1 MTKHLTF
8 LCLLL
13 IVIFAFTAKLFA
25 AEADLTEQMK
35 NSIVYLKTSFYGYQ
49 QAQPWKHKD
58 LTENWAVGCAVGPNL
73 VITAAWNVADL
84 AFIKALRYGHDEF
97 VSASV
102 KLVDYESNLCL
113 IELDPKSLPQPLKP
127 LKFSSNFDK
136 GVPLTFYW
144 LSEGNHLFSGR
155 AYLDRARVE
164 QTNISFE
171 KRLHYV
177 VANTSARTGV
187 GQLYCAGKK
196 PIGIACWSNEDK
208 ESGII
213 PGEVINSFLTSASGE
228 TSPRGGQAKTCPYK
242 GFGTVGFKTS
252 PLLDPTMRSFLK
264 MPADLKTG
272 VYVAGV
278 YTIGTASDVLKR
290 GDVVLSIDGHI
301 LNAYGRFLHPKYDR
315 IFYHYLIT
323 SKTVGQNISFEIWRD
338 AKKQTLQTHVKN
350 FKASDMLVPYYE
362 FDLQPE
368 YIVTAGYVLQTL
380 TRPYLTQWGDD
391 WEGQV
396 EPHLFHYFRD
406 MAFKPTD
413 LRTDIVILSYVLPA
427 NINLGYAD
435 LNQLVVKKFNG
446 MDVRSITDVLT
457 AQKLNPDSK
466 YDVIEFELDNP
477 PVVIPRDQLPLADQL
492 ISQNYGV
499 PSLTNVR
506 QP

>member
-1 MTKHLTF
+1 MTKHITF
-8 LCLLL
+8 ICLLP
-13 IVIFAFTAKLFA
+13 IVIFASAAKLSA

-35 NSIVYLKTSFYGYQ
+35 HSIVYLKTSFYGYQ

-58 LTENWAVGCAVGPNL
+58 LTENWAVGCAVGTNL
-73 VITAAWNVADL
+73 VITPAWNVADL

-97 VSASV
+97 VSAAV

-113 IELDPKSLPQPLKP
+113 IELDPRSLPEPLKP
-127 LKFSSNFDK
+127 LKFSPNFDK
-136 GVPLTFYW
+136 GAPLTFYW

-171 KRLHYV
+171 RRLHYV

-187 GQLYCAGKK
+187 GQLYCSGKK
-196 PIGIACWSNEDK
+196 SIGIACWSNEDK
-208 ESGII
+208 EAGVI
-213 PGEVINSFLTSASGE
+213 PGEVINSFLA
-228 TSPRGGQAKTCPYK
+228 QAKTNPYK

-264 MPADLKTG
+264 MPVELKTG
-272 VYVAGV
+272 VYVAEV

-290 GDVVLSIDGHI
+290 GDVILSIDGHV
-301 LNAYGRFLHPKYDR
+301 LNAYGRFLHQKYDR
-315 IFYHYLIT
+315 IFFHYLIT
-323 SKTVGQNISFEIWRD
+323 NKTVGEEIRFEIWRD
-338 AKKQTLQTHVKN
+338 GQKQTLRTHVKN

-362 FDLQPE
+362 YDLQPE
-368 YIVTAGYVLQTL
+368 YIVTGGYVLQTL
-380 TRPYLTQWGDD
+380 TRPYLAQWGDG

-406 MAFKPTD
+406 LAFKPTD

-446 MDVRSITDVLT
+446 MDVRCIADVLT
-457 AQKLNPDSK
+457 AQKLNPHSK

-477 PVVIPRDQLPLADQL
+477 PVVIPRDQLALADQL

>member
-1 MTKHLTF
+1 MTKHIPSIF
-8 LCLLL
+8 LLSA
-13 IVIFAFTAKLFA
+13 VIFASASNLPAKN
-25 AEADLTEQMK
+25 ADLTEQMK
-35 NSIVYLKTSFYGYQ
+35 DSIIYLKTSFYGYQ

-102 KLVDYESNLCL
+102 KLIDYESNLCL
-113 IELDPKSLPQPLKP
+113 IELDSKSLPEPLKP

-136 GVPLTFYW
+136 GAPLTFYW

-187 GQLYCAGKK
+187 GQLYCSGKK

-208 ESGII
+208 EAGLI
-213 PGEVINSFLTSASGE
+213 PGEVINSFLAQTKNNS
-228 TSPRGGQAKTCPYK
+228 YK

-264 MPADLKTG
+264 IPADLKTG
-272 VYVAGV
+272 VYVSGV
-278 YTIGTASDVLKR
+278 HTIGTASDVLKS
-290 GDVVLSIDGHI
+290 GDVILAIDGHT
-301 LNAYGRFLHPKYDR
+301 LNAYGQFLHPKYDR

-323 SKTVGQNISFEIWRD
+323 NKTVGENISFEIWRD

-350 FKASDMLVPYYE
+350 FKAADMLVPYYE

-368 YIVTAGYVLQTL
+368 YIVTAGFVLQTL
-380 TRPYLTQWGDD
+380 TRPYLAQWGDD
-391 WEGQV
+391 WEGKV

-406 MAFKPTD
+406 TAFKPTD

-446 MDVRSITDVLT
+446 MDVRSIADVLT

-477 PVVIPRDQLPLADQL
+477 TVVIPRDQLPLADSL

-499 PSLTNVR
+499 PNLTNIR
-506 QP
+506 H